1 MEYDQGYW
9 SEYARDNEARY
20 NGEFAAFVRD
30 LVSSLH
36 CGSVLEIGCSTGI
49 DLRLMGEQVSVFGA
63 DLNEGALEVARAK
76 MPRGDFRVCDIAEL
90 PFEDSSMD
98 FVFTHQL
105 LNYLDDQTLEAGMA
119 EMRRV
124 ARRYIMSCEMY
135 GADGEAIDGAYRY
148 RDMYRRW
155 LGHEVRIISNV
166 EMHPEIEPDKARFV
180 LIKVL

>member
-1 MEYDQGYW
+1 MEYDQAYW
-9 SEYARDNEARY
+9 SEYAEGNEARY

-30 LVSSLH
+30 LVSSLR

-63 DLNEGALEVARAK
+63 DLNGGALEAARAK
-76 MPRGDFRVCDIAEL
+76 MPRGDFRVCDITAL
-90 PFEDSSMD
+90 PFGDSSID

-105 LNYLDDQTLEAGMA
+105 LNYLDDGALEAGMA
-119 EMRRV
+119 EMHRV
-124 ARRYIMSCEMY
+124 ARRYIMSCEMH
-135 GADGEAIDGAYRY
+135 GEDGQVISGAYRY
-148 RDMYRRW
+148 RDMHRRW
-155 LGHEVRIISNV
+155 LGHDVRIISNV